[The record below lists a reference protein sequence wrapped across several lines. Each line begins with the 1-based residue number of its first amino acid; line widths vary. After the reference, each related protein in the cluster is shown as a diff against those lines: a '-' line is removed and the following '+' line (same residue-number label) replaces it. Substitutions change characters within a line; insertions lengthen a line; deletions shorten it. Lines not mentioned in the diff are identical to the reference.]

1 MTPAVL
7 VLIIANVAIYFLQT
21 SAGPFFMA
29 NFALWPLGSFPV
41 SGTDIVVGFKPWQ
54 LLTSAFLHDPHSIAH
69 LLLNMFAL
77 FMFGRDVEMALGTR
91 RFVWLYGA
99 SVLAGSLAQLVMV
112 TATLDQGVGPTVGAS
127 GGVFGVLL
135 AFAVLFPRRRMI
147 VFPIPVPVPAWVAV
161 AGFAVI
167 ELASGMMRSNSGV
180 AHFAHLGGMVGAAI
194 VLLIAS
200 RRRPPPPPRAS

>member
-7 VLIIANVAIYFLQT
+7 ALIVANVAIYFLQVN
-21 SAGPFFMA
+21 ADPAVVAQFQ
-29 NFALWPLGSFPV
+29 LWPLGKFFHPAF
-41 SGTDIVVGFKPWQ
+41 GGYVGFEPWQ
-54 LLTSAFLHDPHSIAH
+54 LVTSAFMHDPRSMAH

-77 FMFGRDVEMALGTR
+77 FMFGRDVEAAMGTR

-99 SVLAGSLAQLVMV
+99 SVLAGSLAQLVVV
-112 TATLDQGVGPTVGAS
+112 TATIEQGVGPTVGAS

-135 AFAVLFPRRRMI
+135 AFAVMFPKRRMI
-147 VFPIPVPVPAWVAV
+147 VFPIPVPMPAWVAV

-167 ELASGMMRSNSGV
+167 ELVSGVYRTQSGV

-194 VLLIAS
+194 VLLWLS
-200 RRRPPPPPRAS
+200 RRRGPPSASV